1 MQGKKNVE
9 RERERERQRY
19 REKNDSEKRIKKKAR
34 ERERKK
40 EWKMGKKMRIME
52 KGVSGGKKKK
62 EERKEDREEK
72 LKWTRTFRFNK
83 ILLGMVLTRI
93 RLANGNYDRIAMVKR
108 RSVQQ
113 CGALK
118 RVYTK

>member
-1 MQGKKNVE
+1 MENGQKDENNGKGG
-9 RERERERQRY
+9 Q
-19 REKNDSEKRIKKKAR
+19 
-34 ERERKK
+34 
-40 EWKMGKKMRIME
+40 W
-52 KGVSGGKKKK
+52 GKKKK
-62 EERKEDREEK
+62 RGTKRGQREEK